1 MIERLKSPVVWVQAL
16 SIIAGAI
23 IFFVPGYEET
33 IKIIVGTLIALINVF
48 AGLNNPTDRENF

>member
-48 AGLNNPTDRENF
+48 AGLNNPTERDKF

>member
-1 MIERLKSPVVWVQAL
+1 MIERLKSPVVWVQVL

-23 IFFVPGYEET
+23 IFFAPSVEEE
-33 IKIIVGTLIALINVF
+33 IKIVVGSIIALINLF

>member
-1 MIERLKSPVVWVQAL
+1 MKERIKSPVVWVQAI

-33 IKIIVGTLIALINVF
+33 IKIIVGAVIALINIF
-48 AGLNNPTDRENF
+48 AGLNDPTDRENF

>member
-16 SIIAGAI
+16 SIIAAAV
-23 IFFVPGYEET
+23 IFFTPHYEET
-33 IKIIVGTLIALINVF
+33 IKIIVGTVIALINLF

>member
-1 MIERLKSPVVWVQAL
+1 MLERLKSPIVWVQAL

-33 IKIIVGTLIALINVF
+33 IKIVVGTLIALINVF
-48 AGLNNPTDRENF
+48 AGLNNPTNRENF

>member
-1 MIERLKSPVVWVQAL
+1 MKERLKSPVVWVQAI

-33 IKIIVGTLIALINVF
+33 IKIVVGTIIALINVF
-48 AGLNNPTDRENF
+48 AGLNNPSDRENF